1 MTYQKA
7 ENRDEI
13 DAYIKKHYH
22 KVEAATIGIA
32 LGISKRAVRMRAWRL
47 GLSHNKDAPKKP
59 VLRITK
65 TIATGYL
72 VVKGNVTRH
81 IAY

>member
-13 DAYIKKHYH
+13 DAYIKKRYH
-22 KVEAATIGIA
+22 KVEAVKIGEK
-32 LGISKRAVRMRAWRL
+32 LGITKLAVRMRAYRL
-47 GLSHNKDAPKKP
+47 GLAIPTKDTKKP
-59 VLRITK
+59 NNYSK
-65 TIATGYL
+65 EIATGYL

-81 IAY
+81 TAY